1 MEYVKLSRLKYL
13 QLQTEQIFE
22 PIFETVGV
30 IGVMDSLFCEYTDAM
45 NIGVFRLYGLLII
58 ISYAVSIKHGLR
70 TTDSDYGL
78 GIKHGLGIK
87 RGLSITDWV

>member
-1 MEYVKLSRLKYL
+1 MEYINLSRLKYL

-45 NIGVFRLYGLLII
+45 NIGVWNL
-58 ISYAVSIKHGLR
+58 VSSIWVIDHYQLR
-70 TTDSDYGL
+70 RPDEHAGSVAEHVGSF
-78 GIKHGLGIK
+78 G
-87 RGLSITDWV
+87 RSNE